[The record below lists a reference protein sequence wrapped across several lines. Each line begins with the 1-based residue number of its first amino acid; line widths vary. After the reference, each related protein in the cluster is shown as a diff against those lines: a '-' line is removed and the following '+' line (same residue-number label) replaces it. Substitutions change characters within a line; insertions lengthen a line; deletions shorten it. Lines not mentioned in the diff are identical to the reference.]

1 MAMFLRTGVGRF
13 LPAAAIRPFALGGPA
28 SLSFPVCR
36 AAATVP
42 LTKPAIQDPERPK
55 RPGTAWLRYLGH
67 FRSENKGLGPKEIM
81 ATASTKW
88 KALGDSEK
96 APFLKAF
103 EVEQATYKQQM
114 EQYVSSGKKDAWARD
129 PARPKKPMVPFF
141 RFAGEFRAKNPQLKS
156 VTEATKGAKV
166 AWAAVTEA
174 EKAVYQKQFEQDN
187 AKWKVDMES
196 YQASGKEQAWQKKVG
211 ITAALE
217 KLKTKEDKV
226 KAAADAKKLKAK
238 ALSDRTKAKELDAK
252 QKAKEVAARAKEKDA
267 AAKEKVKAK
276 LLAAKEAAAAKKAGK
291 VAKEKAA
298 AKLAKE
304 KEVATKA
311 KAKAKADKEK
321 AKATA
326 SKKQTSKA

>member
-1 MAMFLRTGVGRF
+1 MAMFLRTGVGRL

-42 LTKPAIQDPERPK
+42 LTKPAMKDPEAPK
-55 RPGTAWLRYLGH
+55 RAVTAWLRYLSH
-67 FRSENKGLGPKEIM
+67 FRSETKGLGPKEVM
-81 ATASTKW
+81 STASTKW

-114 EQYVSSGKKDAWARD
+114 EQYVSSGKKDSWARD
-129 PARPKKPMVPFF
+129 PARPKKPMTSFF
-141 RFAGEFRAKNPQLKS
+141 KFAGEVRAKNPQLK
-156 VTEATKGAKV
+156 VVEATKQAKV
-166 AWAAVTEA
+166 GWAAVTAA
-174 EKAVYQKQFEQDN
+174 EKEVYAKQYEQDN
-187 AKWKVDMES
+187 AKWKADMES
-196 YQASGKEQAWQKKVG
+196 YRASGKEQAWQKKVG
-211 ITAALE
+211 ITDALE
-217 KLKTKEDKV
+217 KLKAKEDKV
-226 KAAADAKKLKAK
+226 KAAADTKKLKAK

-252 QKAKEVAARAKEKDA
+252 QKAKEVAARAKDKDA

-291 VAKEKAA
+291 IAKETAA
-298 AKLAKE
+298 AKIAKE
-304 KEVATKA
+304 KEVAA
-311 KAKAKADKEK
+311 KAKAKATAVKEK

-326 SKKQTSKA
+326 SKKKTSKA